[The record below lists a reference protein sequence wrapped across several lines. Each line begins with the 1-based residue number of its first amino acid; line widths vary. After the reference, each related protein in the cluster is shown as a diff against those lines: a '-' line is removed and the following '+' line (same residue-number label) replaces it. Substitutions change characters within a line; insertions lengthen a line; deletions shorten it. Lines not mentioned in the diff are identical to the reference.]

1 MPVNDIYELVNSV
14 SSQALGT
21 LALTVVDDSTLVALG
36 NTVLSSSTNT
46 ENFLNTLVQRIGRTI
61 FSYRR
66 YDNHYESYILSDF
79 QYGAILQKIKV
90 KMPVAEEDGTV
101 LTNNESVDMYKVTKP
116 EVSQKL
122 FQIETVYDF
131 KITIQRKWLKEAFLN
146 STALDGFVQLLYGE
160 VENAINL
167 AFETLTM
174 ACINNF
180 IAEADGTSRTIN
192 LVTEYNALSGESL
205 TAKSCLLNPQFLAYA
220 IKRIKTVSKYMV
232 RMSTL
237 YNDGTAQ
244 RHTPLNLQKMLL
256 LTDFQQSAETVVQY
270 AAFNKDLVSLNGYME
285 VPFWQS
291 AQSPMSINVK
301 RASDQTAKNIDNIIC
316 VLHDRDALGI
326 YREDEETATTPLN
339 AKGMY
344 YNTFWH
350 FHPLYFND
358 LSENFVVFTLN

>member
-21 LALTVVDDSTLVALG
+21 TALTVVDDSTLVALG

-46 ENFLNTLVQRIGRTI
+46 ENFLNTLVARIGKTI

-66 YDNHYESYILSDF
+66 YDNHYSDYMLSDF

-90 KMPVAEEDGTV
+90 KLPVAEEDGTV
-101 LTNNESVDMYKVTKP
+101 LTDNESVDMYKVTKP

-122 FQIETVYDF
+122 FQIETTYDF
-131 KITIQRKWLKEAFLN
+131 KITIQRKWLKQAFL
-146 STALDGFVQLLYGE
+146 SGSALDGFVQLLYGE

-174 ACINNF
+174 ACINNY
-180 IAEADGTSRTIN
+180 IAECDGTARTIN
-192 LVTEYNALSGESL
+192 LVTEYNEKAGTSL
-205 TAKSCLLNPQFLAYA
+205 TSESCLLSKDFIAYA
-220 IKRIKTVSKYMV
+220 MKRIKMISKFMT

-237 YNDGTAQ
+237 YNDGTEQ
-244 RHTPLNLQKMLL
+244 RHTPFNMQRMLV
-256 LTDFQQSAETVVQY
+256 LTDFEQSAETVLQY
-270 AAFNKDLVSLNGYME
+270 QAFNKNYVELEGYME

-291 AQSPMSINVK
+291 AQTPGSINVK
-301 RASDQTAKNIDNIIC
+301 RASDSTAKTVENIIC

-358 LSENFVVFTLN
+358 LSENLVVFTLN